1 MSRVLLDTLVTGLP
15 LVASTMGVYMI
26 FRLRED
32 FDLTVDAS
40 FTMGGALTAV
50 LLLHGM
56 ALPMACVLAVA
67 AAGAMGAVTASL
79 HLALRIPVI
88 LAGLVMSIGF
98 YSVNLRVMG
107 TPSLNVVD
115 VPTLFSGYPTL
126 GATQADEVTSL
137 ILAGVVLTVLGLLAL
152 FLRTELGLALR
163 ATGVNARM
171 ARSQGVNDRALLVLS
186 LVIANA
192 LAGLAGCL
200 LVQDQGFADIN
211 MGSGTL
217 IAGVGA
223 VLLGELLLR
232 PTGSKVVRI
241 VACAIVGALLYRLI
255 LVVSLRLGLPA
266 EDLQGVTA
274 LTLLVAV
281 AAQRY
286 GTLAIGGL
294 RAAVRPPAG
303 SGSGNAMEADAA

>member
-1 MSRVLLDTLVTGLP
+1 MTRLVLDTLVTGLP

-40 FTMGGALTAV
+40 FTTGGALTAV
-50 LLLHGM
+50 LLIHGWS
-56 ALPMACVLAVA
+56 LPLACVLAVA
-67 AAGAMGAVTASL
+67 AAGAMGALTASL

-126 GATQADEVTSL
+126 DATQADEVTSL
-137 ILAGVVLTVLGLLAL
+137 ILAAVVLSALGLLAL

-171 ARSQGVNDRALLVLS
+171 SRSQGVNDRALLVLS

-211 MGSGTL
+211 MGTGTL

-232 PTGSKVVRI
+232 PSGSKVLRI
-241 VACAIVGALLYRLI
+241 VACAVVGALLYRLI
-255 LVVSLRLGLPA
+255 LVASLRAGLPA
-266 EDLQGVTA
+266 EDLQGMTA
-274 LTLLVAV
+274 LTLLLAV

-286 GTLAIGGL
+286 GTLAWSGL
-294 RAAVRPPAG
+294 RGTLRAPAG
-303 SGSGNAMEADAA
+303 RGAVEADVV

>member
-1 MSRVLLDTLVTGLP
+1 MIGLLLDTLVTGLP

-40 FTMGGALTAV
+40 LTLGGALTAV
-50 LLLHGM
+50 LLLHGWP
-56 ALPMACVLAVA
+56 LPLACVTAVL
-67 AAGAMGAVTASL
+67 AAGAMGAITATL
-79 HLALRIPVI
+79 HLTLRIPVI

-98 YSVNLRVMG
+98 YSVNLEVMG
-107 TPSLNVVD
+107 TPSLNLLGL
-115 VPTLFSGYPTL
+115 PTLFSGYPTL
-126 GATQADEVTSL
+126 DPTASDAVTAL
-137 ILAGVVLTVLGLLAL
+137 ILAAVVLTALGALAL
-152 FLRTELGLALR
+152 FLRTEIGLALR

-171 ARSQGVNDRALLVLS
+171 SRSQGVNDRALMVLS

-211 MGSGTL
+211 MGTGTL

-223 VLLGELLLR
+223 VLLGELLLH
-232 PTGSKVVRI
+232 PSGSKVLRI
-241 VACAIVGALLYRLI
+241 VACAVVGTLLYRLI
-255 LVVSLRLGLPA
+255 LVASLRAGLPA

-286 GTLAIGGL
+286 GTLAWAGVFGSW
-294 RAAVRPPAG
+294 RSTAG
-303 SGSGNAMEADAA
+303 STGVKTDVA